1 MNESSRHYA
10 GWRATLA
17 CAAGAFFASFPYYTF
32 ALFLKPVS
40 AEFSWSR
47 ESVAAAYATMAFTAA
62 AAAPFLGRVIDRVG
76 ARRVIVPALTV
87 LGLAVASLSLLTAS
101 LAHLY
106 AVGAVIGVAS
116 IGASAVAYSRVIFGW
131 FDTFRGRALGMMLA
145 GGMVST
151 IVLPPVVVRLIDALG
166 WRTSWG
172 LLGVVMLVGALPIVV
187 TFLHEKP
194 AARTGR
200 ATVAAAGATVG
211 EAVRTRRFWTL
222 IIVIF
227 GAAMLV
233 SGSIVHVTALLTD
246 RGFSPARAAAV
257 MSVMGAANLGGRLLT
272 GWLLDRY
279 AAPRVA
285 ATLLTAGAIGGL
297 LMADA
302 HSLGVALVAAFLI
315 GGGSG
320 GEIDVNP
327 YLLARY
333 FGLRSLA
340 TLYGLNWMALGIA
353 SAIGPVLMGRAFDST
368 GSYATILDRLAFVTL
383 LVAAL
388 ALTLPGSNALRESP
402 AEPTGI

>member
-10 GWRATLA
+10 GWRAAFA
-17 CAAGAFFASFPYYTF
+17 CAAGSFFASFPYYTF

-76 ARRVIVPALTV
+76 ARRVIVPALIV
-87 LGLAVASLSLLTAS
+87 LGLAVASLSMLTPS
-101 LAHLY
+101 LQHLY
-106 AVGAVIGVAS
+106 AVGVVIGVAS
-116 IGASAVAYSRVIFGW
+116 IGAWAVAYARVIFGW
-131 FDTFRGRALGMMLA
+131 FDTYRGRALGIMLA

-151 IVLPPVVVRLIDALG
+151 IVLPPIVVRLIDALG

-194 AARTGR
+194 AARTGPQK
-200 ATVAAAGATVG
+200 VEAAGYTVG
-211 EAVRTRRFWTL
+211 AAIRTRRFWTL

-246 RGFSPARAAAV
+246 RGFSPGRAAAV

-297 LMADA
+297 LMSDAD
-302 HSLGVALVAAFLI
+302 SFGVALIAAFLI

-327 YLLARY
+327 YLLSRY

-340 TLYGLNWMALGIA
+340 TLYGLNWMALGVA

-368 GSYATILDRLAFVTL
+368 GSYTTILVRLAFVTL
-383 LVAAL
+383 LAAAL
-388 ALTLPGSNALRESP
+388 ALTLPGSRESRTSAAQP
-402 AEPTGI
+402 AGI